1 MQIQIYDTP
10 AQACRAGAFLIAAQ
24 VTENASSVLGLATG
38 STPIPCYEELIS
50 FYKQGLVDFSKMT
63 TFNLDEY
70 CGLALTHPQ
79 SYHSFMDEQFFNHIN
94 VNRDNIN
101 LPSGDTHADGARYDA
116 LIAAHGGID
125 MQLLGIGGNGHIG
138 FNEPSDAF
146 TYDTHVVGL
155 AENTI
160 SDNARFFESI
170 DDVPRKAISMG
181 VGSIMEARKI
191 VLIATGASKA
201 KAIRETVLGE
211 ITPNVPATILRMH
224 KNCVILADKAAAS
237 LL

>member
-146 TYDTHVVGL
+146 TYGTHVVGL